1 MVFFPPLLFHPDS
14 NRSPLQPLFTHP
26 LQFRSSGRRI
36 EATATCGE
44 SLSEPDTYCTLVGA
58 NKNIE
63 TPQMFEDPSCMLL
76 QGQLCCK
83 CDPNNETISH
93 KPEFAIDG
101 SERWWQSPPLSR
113 GLKYNKVN
121 LTIDLGQVRGNVTC
135 G

>member
-1 MVFFPPLLFHPDS
+1 MNDQAPKFTQMCTLVLFIS
-14 NRSPLQPLFTHP
+14 VLSLT
-26 LQFRSSGRRI
+26 GRRI

-63 TPQMFEDPSCMLL
+63 TPHMFEDPSCMLL

-93 KPEFAIDG
+93 KAEFAIDG

-121 LTIDLGQVRGNVTC
+121 LTIDLGQVMGTIGSGWRL
-135 G
+135 